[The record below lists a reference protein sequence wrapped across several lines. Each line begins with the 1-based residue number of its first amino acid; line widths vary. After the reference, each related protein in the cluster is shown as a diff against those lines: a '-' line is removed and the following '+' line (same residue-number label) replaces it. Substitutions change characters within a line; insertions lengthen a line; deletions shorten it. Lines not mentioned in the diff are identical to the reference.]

1 MRSFQERTHE
11 TEINKTDNRQRSVV

>member
-11 TEINKTDNRQRSVV
+11 TEINKRDNRQRLLV